1 MFLKSGRVLVVKKPL
16 EREIDEFEKK
26 LVKAYGRSK
35 ADKMKLRL
43 LSSEVLRHLKP
54 VLSYRDISL
63 ITGLPESVLC
73 RYVKGSIIP
82 SFEQAVKIL
91 ARISLSIDL
100 GVILKDLVEREKSP
114 VIDLLRVLKDPYI
127 IRLLSII
134 IMLELV
140 DKTITK
146 LVATAEAVLPIA
158 TELSMEFRAPVLLV
172 KRKSYPGV
180 QYYNISLMRSPKD
193 VETLYLD
200 KDLISRK
207 DKVLVVSDVVFTGK
221 TLESVLQML
230 AKAKVE
236 VVDCIVIL
244 GLGTRW
250 EERLQPYKV
259 KVLTTV
265 PFEI

>member
-180 QYYNISLMRSPKD
+180 QYFNISLMRSPKD

-207 DKVLVVSDVVFTGK
+207 DKVLVVADVVFTGK

>member
-146 LVATAEAVLPIA
+146 VVATAEAVLPIA

-180 QYYNISLMRSPKD
+180 QYFNISLMRSPKD

-207 DKVLVVSDVVFTGK
+207 DKVLVVADVVFTGK

>member
-180 QYYNISLMRSPKD
+180 QYFNISLMRSPKD

>member
-1 MFLKSGRVLVVKKPL
+1 MLLRSGRVLVVKKPP
-16 EREIDEFEKK
+16 EKEVDEFSKK
-26 LVKAYGRSK
+26 LTKAFGRSK
-35 ADKMKLRL
+35 ADRMKLRL
-43 LSSEVLRHLKP
+43 LSCEVLRHLKP

-91 ARISLSIDL
+91 AKISLSIDL
-100 GVILKDLVEREKSP
+100 GVILKDLVEKEKSP
-114 VIDLLRVLKDPYI
+114 VIDILRVLKDPYI
-127 IRLLSII
+127 TRLLSII
-134 IMLELV
+134 IMLELI

-146 LVATAEAVLPIA
+146 IVATAEAVLPIA

-172 KRKSYPGV
+172 KRKSYPSV
-180 QYYNISLMRSPKD
+180 QYYSVSVMRSPKE

-200 KDLISRK
+200 RDLISRK

-244 GLGTRW
+244 GLGNRW

-265 PFEI
+265 PFEL

>member
-100 GVILKDLVEREKSP
+100 GVIL
-114 VIDLLRVLKDPYI
+114 
-127 IRLLSII
+127 
-134 IMLELV
+134 
-140 DKTITK
+140 
-146 LVATAEAVLPIA
+146 
-158 TELSMEFRAPVLLV
+158 
-172 KRKSYPGV
+172 
-180 QYYNISLMRSPKD
+180 
-193 VETLYLD
+193 
-200 KDLISRK
+200 
-207 DKVLVVSDVVFTGK
+207 
-221 TLESVLQML
+221 
-230 AKAKVE
+230 
-236 VVDCIVIL
+236 
-244 GLGTRW
+244 
-250 EERLQPYKV
+250 
-259 KVLTTV
+259 
-265 PFEI
+265 

>member
-250 EERLQPYKV
+250 EERLYPYKV

>member
-146 LVATAEAVLPIA
+146 VVATAEAVLPIA

>member
-1 MFLKSGRVLVVKKPL
+1 
-16 EREIDEFEKK
+16 
-26 LVKAYGRSK
+26 
-35 ADKMKLRL
+35 
-43 LSSEVLRHLKP
+43 
-54 VLSYRDISL
+54 
-63 ITGLPESVLC
+63 
-73 RYVKGSIIP
+73 
-82 SFEQAVKIL
+82 
-91 ARISLSIDL
+91 
-100 GVILKDLVEREKSP
+100 
-114 VIDLLRVLKDPYI
+114 
-127 IRLLSII
+127 
-134 IMLELV
+134 
-140 DKTITK
+140 
-146 LVATAEAVLPIA
+146 

-180 QYYNISLMRSPKD
+180 QYFNISLMRSPKD